1 MRLTQLEIF
10 GFKSFAQKVV
20 IPFDPGITA
29 IVGPNGC
36 GKSNV
41 VEAIRWVLGE
51 QRAGTFR
58 SHKMEEVIFAGT
70 RNRKG
75 LGMSEVAL
83 TIENHESIL
92 PVEFNEVMLTRRLF
106 RSGESDYLMN
116 KIPCRLLDITNLL
129 MDTGLGQ
136 GAYSVM
142 EQGMID
148 EIVSEKTENRRR
160 ILEEAAGIT
169 KYKTRRRST
178 WNRLEATQA
187 DLTRI
192 EDIISEVKRQV
203 DYLSR
208 QVARA
213 RRYQEYKQE
222 FDALEVLLGRFTFF
236 SVRAELKPLEAEF
249 EQLNR
254 GSESDYT
261 HFTTRE
267 AELEKARLAL
277 TDAEKGMQEA
287 GLQLNSRIEEIHTKE
302 RELVAVRGRRE
313 AAEQSVE
320 RAQREAKDYTGQQE
334 QIRVQRGENA
344 ERLEAVRQELQTTE
358 TQLNEHE
365 KEAKLSEESY
375 RSLRS
380 TLEERQRQRMDYM
393 RQQADSSRSLERLQA
408 ERESLDERE
417 SAMRT
422 ELEQIDTE
430 RDSTH
435 QLGTQLS
442 AELETVRAQLSTA
455 RESQAQTQSAVE
467 SVRQALDTNQEQRGE
482 LRRAAA
488 ANEARLQ
495 VLGKLRSGYEG
506 YASGVRTLMLESP
519 YANVFQGVL
528 GDLIEVP
535 SEYARAVETAL
546 GESLQALISQ
556 EGNSVVEA
564 IQHLKDSEGRA
575 GIYSLDWPLSNQPGA
590 ILAPTPGLR
599 GLLLDFLRVDEP
611 VASLVGHLLH
621 NTYLVD
627 DLQTAL
633 ELARSNASQAIRFIT
648 PDGDAVD
655 LYGHIAGGKAGD
667 EESTLLGRRR
677 EIRTLRDLLARQQAQ
692 LASIDLQIK
701 AQEKRRITL
710 EGALHLLDDEVNQYR
725 EQERECTHSHQ
736 SASQDI
742 QRLEARLETLRGE
755 IARIAERGQTL
766 LQSIGTQTERLTALD
781 EQSQDVEQAIE
792 KGEVQLRASEATR
805 QEKRD
810 QLGLLRVE
818 RARTAESAQSLE
830 RDSQRLSNIEENLA
844 RNINRLQE
852 ESEQARR
859 EHEERGA
866 QIVRME
872 EGLQALHEG
881 REILAAAQDER
892 RQQWAELN
900 AQNRELEEQISRM
913 QRELNT
919 QRERRHQVELRIAE
933 LGNRAK
939 TIHERLQE
947 EQGCDVESMGAP
959 GEEIDPEE
967 SQRRLDELRQ
977 SLHRLGSVHL
987 GVLEEYDEQKERY
1000 DFLVQQRDDLVV
1012 AAEDLKKTLNLIDRT
1027 ARRMFVETFG
1037 QIREKFQQTYARFF
1051 EGGQA
1056 DLSLEEGVD
1065 PLEAG
1070 IEITARPRGKQ
1081 LQNIALLSGGER
1093 ALTAISLLFAI
1104 YLVKPSPFCILDE
1117 VDAPLDDSNIGRFVR
1132 VLKEFA
1138 QKTQFVVVTHNKI
1151 TMAAA
1156 DTLHGVTMP
1165 EEGVSQLVSVRV
1177 DESDYLVEAAG

>member
-83 TIENHESIL
+83 TIDNRESIL

-208 QVARA
+208 QVGRA

-236 SVRAELKPLEAEF
+236 SINTELKPLEEEF

-287 GLQLNSRIEEIHTKE
+287 GLQLNSSIEEIHTKE

-313 AAEQSVE
+313 AAEQSVQ
-320 RAQREAKDYTGQQE
+320 RAQREAEDYGEQQE

-344 ERLEAVRQELQTTE
+344 ERLEAVRQELQATE
-358 TQLNEHE
+358 DQLNEHE
-365 KEAKLSEESY
+365 KEAQQSEEAY

-393 RQQADSSRSLERLQA
+393 RQQADCSRSLERQQA

-430 RDSTH
+430 RSKAAQFGA
-435 QLGTQLS
+435 QLGV
-442 AELETVRAQLSTA
+442 ELEAIRAQLGSA
-455 RESQAQTQSAVE
+455 QNSQVKTQSAVE
-467 SVRQALDTNQEQRGE
+467 SVRQALNTHQEKRGE

-495 VLGKLRSGYEG
+495 VLEKLRSGYEG
-506 YASGVRTLMLESP
+506 YASGVRTLITKSP
-519 YANVFQGVL
+519 YSDFFKAC
-528 GDLIEVP
+528 
-535 SEYARAVETAL
+535 
-546 GESLQALISQ
+546 
-556 EGNSVVEA
+556 
-564 IQHLKDSEGRA
+564 
-575 GIYSLDWPLSNQPGA
+575 
-590 ILAPTPGLR
+590 LAT
-599 GLLLDFLRVDEP
+599 
-611 VASLVGHLLH
+611 
-621 NTYLVD
+621 
-627 DLQTAL
+627 
-633 ELARSNASQAIRFIT
+633 
-648 PDGDAVD
+648 
-655 LYGHIAGGKAGD
+655 
-667 EESTLLGRRR
+667 
-677 EIRTLRDLLARQQAQ
+677 
-692 LASIDLQIK
+692 
-701 AQEKRRITL
+701 
-710 EGALHLLDDEVNQYR
+710 
-725 EQERECTHSHQ
+725 
-736 SASQDI
+736 
-742 QRLEARLETLRGE
+742 
-755 IARIAERGQTL
+755 
-766 LQSIGTQTERLTALD
+766 
-781 EQSQDVEQAIE
+781 
-792 KGEVQLRASEATR
+792 
-805 QEKRD
+805 
-810 QLGLLRVE
+810 
-818 RARTAESAQSLE
+818 
-830 RDSQRLSNIEENLA
+830 
-844 RNINRLQE
+844 
-852 ESEQARR
+852 
-859 EHEERGA
+859 
-866 QIVRME
+866 
-872 EGLQALHEG
+872 
-881 REILAAAQDER
+881 
-892 RQQWAELN
+892 
-900 AQNRELEEQISRM
+900 
-913 QRELNT
+913 
-919 QRERRHQVELRIAE
+919 
-933 LGNRAK
+933 
-939 TIHERLQE
+939 
-947 EQGCDVESMGAP
+947 
-959 GEEIDPEE
+959 
-967 SQRRLDELRQ
+967 
-977 SLHRLGSVHL
+977 
-987 GVLEEYDEQKERY
+987 
-1000 DFLVQQRDDLVV
+1000 
-1012 AAEDLKKTLNLIDRT
+1012 
-1027 ARRMFVETFG
+1027 
-1037 QIREKFQQTYARFF
+1037 
-1051 EGGQA
+1051 
-1056 DLSLEEGVD
+1056 
-1065 PLEAG
+1065 
-1070 IEITARPRGKQ
+1070 
-1081 LQNIALLSGGER
+1081 
-1093 ALTAISLLFAI
+1093 
-1104 YLVKPSPFCILDE
+1104 
-1117 VDAPLDDSNIGRFVR
+1117 
-1132 VLKEFA
+1132 
-1138 QKTQFVVVTHNKI
+1138 
-1151 TMAAA
+1151 
-1156 DTLHGVTMP
+1156 
-1165 EEGVSQLVSVRV
+1165 
-1177 DESDYLVEAAG
+1177 

>member
-208 QVARA
+208 QVGRA

-222 FDALEVLLGRFTFF
+222 FDALELLLGRFTFF
-236 SVRAELKPLEAEF
+236 SIHTELKPLEEEF

-254 GSESDYT
+254 GSESNYT

-277 TDAEKGMQEA
+277 TDAEKAMQEA

-313 AAEQSVE
+313 AAEQSVQ
-320 RAQREAKDYTGQQE
+320 RAQREAEDYGEQRE

-344 ERLEAVRQELQTTE
+344 ERLEAVRQELQATE
-358 TQLNEHE
+358 DQLNGHE
-365 KEAKLSEESY
+365 KEAQHSEEAY
-375 RSLRS
+375 HNLRL
-380 TLEERQRQRMDYM
+380 TLEERQRQRMEYM
-393 RQQADSSRSLERLQA
+393 RQQADCSRSLERQQA

-417 SAMRT
+417 SVMRA
-422 ELEQIDTE
+422 ELEQVDTE
-430 RDSTH
+430 RSKAA
-435 QLGTQLS
+435 QLS
-442 AELETVRAQLSTA
+442 AQLSVELEAIRAQLGAAQNNQT
-455 RESQAQTQSAVE
+455 QTQSTVE
-467 SVRQALDTNQEQRGE
+467 SVRQVLNTHQEQRGE

-495 VLGKLRSGYEG
+495 VLEKLRSGYEG

-519 YANVFQGVL
+519 YRDLFQGVL

-546 GESLQALISQ
+546 GESLQALITQ
-556 EGNSVVEA
+556 ENNGVLEA
-564 IQHLKDSEGRA
+564 IQHLKDNEGRA
-575 GIYSLDWPLSNQPGA
+575 GIYSLNWPLSGQQSA
-590 ILAPTPGLR
+590 TLAPKSGLR
-599 GLLLDFLRVDEP
+599 GPLLDFLRVDEP
-611 VASLVGHLLH
+611 VASLVEHLLL

-627 DLQTAL
+627 NLQIAVD
-633 ELARSNASQAIRFIT
+633 LARENASQALRFIT
-648 PDGDAVD
+648 PDGDAID

-692 LASIDLQIK
+692 LVSTDLQIK

-710 EGALHLLDDEVNQYR
+710 ENAMHLLNDEVHQHR
-725 EQERECTHSHQ
+725 EEERECTHNHQ
-736 SASQDI
+736 SSNQEI
-742 QRLEARLETLRGE
+742 RRLEARLETLRGE
-755 IARIAERGQTL
+755 IVRIAERSQTL
-766 LQSIGTQTERLTALD
+766 HVSIETEIVRLAELDRQSKG
-781 EQSQDVEQAIE
+781 VEQAIE
-792 KGEVQLRASEATR
+792 EGEVQLRTSEATR

-810 QLGLLRVE
+810 QLGVLRVE
-818 RARTAESAQSLE
+818 RARTTESAQSLE
-830 RDSQRLSNIEENLA
+830 RDAQRLDNIEENLA
-844 RNINRLQE
+844 RNINRLLK
-852 ESEQARR
+852 ESGQAG
-859 EHEERGA
+859 HEFDKRGT
-866 QIVRME
+866 QIARME

-881 REILAAAQDER
+881 REILATAQDKR

-900 AQNRELEEQISRM
+900 AKNRELEEQISRM

-919 QRERRHQVELRIAE
+919 QRERRHQIELRIAE
-933 LGNRAK
+933 LSNRAK
-939 TIHERLQE
+939 AIHERLQE
-947 EQGCDVESMGAP
+947 EQGCDVESMGVP
-959 GEEIDPEE
+959 EEEINPEE
-967 SQRRLDELRQ
+967 SQHRLDELRQ

-1000 DFLVQQRDDLVV
+1000 DFLVQQRDDLVI
-1012 AAEDLKKTLNLIDRT
+1012 AAEDLRKTLNLIDRT

-1056 DLSLEEGVD
+1056 DLTLEDGVD

-1081 LQNIALLSGGER
+1081 LQSIALLSGGER

-1138 QKTQFVVVTHNKI
+1138 QKTQFIVVTHNKI
-1151 TMAAA
+1151 TMTAA

-1177 DESDYLVEAAG
+1177 DESDQLVEAAG

>member
-10 GFKSFAQKVV
+10 GFKSFAQKIV

-83 TIENHESIL
+83 TIDNRESIL

-106 RSGESDYLMN
+106 RSGESDYLLN

-208 QVARA
+208 QVGRA

-222 FDALEVLLGRFTFF
+222 FDALEVFLGRFAFF
-236 SVRAELKPLEAEF
+236 SINTELKPLEEEF

-287 GLQLNSRIEEIHTKE
+287 GLQLNSSIEEIHTKE

-313 AAEQSVE
+313 AAEQGVQ
-320 RAQREAKDYTGQQE
+320 RAQREAEDYGEQQE

-344 ERLEAVRQELQTTE
+344 ERLEAVRQELQATE
-358 TQLNEHE
+358 DQLNEHE
-365 KEAKLSEESY
+365 KEAQQSEEAY

-393 RQQADSSRSLERLQA
+393 RQQADCSRSLERQQA

-430 RDSTH
+430 RSKAAQFGA
-435 QLGTQLS
+435 QLGV
-442 AELETVRAQLSTA
+442 ELEAIRAQLGSA
-455 RESQAQTQSAVE
+455 QNSQVKTQSAVE
-467 SVRQALDTNQEQRGE
+467 SVRQALNTHQEKRGE

-495 VLGKLRSGYEG
+495 VLEKLRSGYEG
-506 YASGVRTLMLESP
+506 YASGVRSLMTKSP
-519 YANVFQGVL
+519 YSDFFQGVL
-528 GDLIEVP
+528 GDLIEVTP
-535 SEYARAVETAL
+535 EYARAVETAL
-546 GESLQALISQ
+546 GESLQALITQ
-556 EGNSVVEA
+556 ESHSVLEA
-564 IQHLKDSEGRA
+564 IQHLKDSGGRA
-575 GIYSLDWPLSNQPGA
+575 GIYSLDWPLSDQPSTK
-590 ILAPTPGLR
+590 LAPTSGLR
-599 GLLLDFLRVDEP
+599 GSLLDFLRADDP
-611 VASLVGHLLH
+611 VAPLVGHLLH

-627 DLQTAL
+627 NLQIAVD
-633 ELARSNASQAIRFIT
+633 LARENASQSMRFIT
-648 PDGDAVD
+648 PDGDAID
-655 LYGHIAGGKAGD
+655 LYGHIAGGKA
-667 EESTLLGRRR
+667 
-677 EIRTLRDLLARQQAQ
+677 
-692 LASIDLQIK
+692 
-701 AQEKRRITL
+701 
-710 EGALHLLDDEVNQYR
+710 
-725 EQERECTHSHQ
+725 
-736 SASQDI
+736 
-742 QRLEARLETLRGE
+742 
-755 IARIAERGQTL
+755 
-766 LQSIGTQTERLTALD
+766 
-781 EQSQDVEQAIE
+781 
-792 KGEVQLRASEATR
+792 
-805 QEKRD
+805 
-810 QLGLLRVE
+810 
-818 RARTAESAQSLE
+818 
-830 RDSQRLSNIEENLA
+830 
-844 RNINRLQE
+844 
-852 ESEQARR
+852 
-859 EHEERGA
+859 
-866 QIVRME
+866 
-872 EGLQALHEG
+872 
-881 REILAAAQDER
+881 
-892 RQQWAELN
+892 
-900 AQNRELEEQISRM
+900 
-913 QRELNT
+913 
-919 QRERRHQVELRIAE
+919 
-933 LGNRAK
+933 
-939 TIHERLQE
+939 
-947 EQGCDVESMGAP
+947 
-959 GEEIDPEE
+959 
-967 SQRRLDELRQ
+967 
-977 SLHRLGSVHL
+977 
-987 GVLEEYDEQKERY
+987 
-1000 DFLVQQRDDLVV
+1000 
-1012 AAEDLKKTLNLIDRT
+1012 
-1027 ARRMFVETFG
+1027 
-1037 QIREKFQQTYARFF
+1037 
-1051 EGGQA
+1051 
-1056 DLSLEEGVD
+1056 
-1065 PLEAG
+1065 
-1070 IEITARPRGKQ
+1070 
-1081 LQNIALLSGGER
+1081 
-1093 ALTAISLLFAI
+1093 
-1104 YLVKPSPFCILDE
+1104 
-1117 VDAPLDDSNIGRFVR
+1117 
-1132 VLKEFA
+1132 
-1138 QKTQFVVVTHNKI
+1138 
-1151 TMAAA
+1151 
-1156 DTLHGVTMP
+1156 
-1165 EEGVSQLVSVRV
+1165 
-1177 DESDYLVEAAG
+1177 

>member
-1 MRLTQLEIF
+1 MRLTQLEVF
-10 GFKSFAQKVV
+10 GFKSFAQKIV

-51 QRAGTFR
+51 QRAGAFR
-58 SHKMEEVIFAGT
+58 SHKMEEVIFSGT
-70 RNRKG
+70 RNRKA

-83 TIENHESIL
+83 TIENHENIL
-92 PVEFNEVMLTRRLF
+92 PIEFNEVMLTRRLF

-192 EDIISEVKRQV
+192 EDIIAEVKRQV
-203 DYLSR
+203 DYLGR
-208 QVARA
+208 QVGRA

-222 FDALEVLLGRFTFF
+222 LDNLEVLLGRFTFF
-236 SVRAELKPLEAEF
+236 SIRAELKPLEEEF

-261 HFTTRE
+261 QFTTRE

-277 TDAEKGMQEA
+277 TDAEKQMQEA
-287 GLQLNSRIEEIHTKE
+287 GLQLNSRIEEIHERE
-302 RELVAVRGRRE
+302 RELVALRGRRE

-320 RAQREAKDYTGQQE
+320 RARREAEDYGGQLQ
-334 QIRVQRGENA
+334 QARAQRSEA
-344 ERLEAVRQELQTTE
+344 IERLGAVSEALAATE
-358 TQLNEHE
+358 ST
-365 KEAKLSEESY
+365 LSERESEAQQSEEAY
-375 RSLRS
+375 RTLR
-380 TLEERQRQRMDYM
+380 TALEQRQRQRMDYM
-393 RQQADSSRSLERLQA
+393 RQQADSSRSLERQQA
-408 ERESLDERE
+408 ECESLDERE
-417 SAMRT
+417 EAMRS
-422 ELEQIDTE
+422 ELESLDAE
-430 RDSTH
+430 RQRAH
-435 QLGTQLS
+435 ERHAEIGIQLE
-442 AELETVRAQLSTA
+442 AARAQLGEV
-455 RESQAQTQSAVE
+455 RQHQEQTQVKVGAA
-467 SVRQALDTNQEQRGE
+467 RQRLAALQEQRDE
-482 LRRAAA
+482 LRRTTA

-495 VLGKLRSGYEG
+495 VLQKLRSGYEG

-519 YANVFQGVL
+519 YADLFQGVL
-528 GDLIEVP
+528 GDLIEVAP
-535 SEYARAVETAL
+535 EHARAVETAL
-546 GESLQALISQ
+546 GESLQALIARD
-556 EGNSVVEA
+556 GNGLLDA
-564 IQHLKDSEGRA
+564 IRHLKEHSGRA
-575 GIYSLDWPLSNQPGA
+575 GIYPLDWPLSPRPSA
-590 ILAPTPGLR
+590 ALAPAPGLR
-599 GLLLDFLRVDEP
+599 GPLLDFVRVDAP
-611 VASLVGHLLH
+611 AASLLQHLLH

-627 DLQTAL
+627 DLGSAL
-633 ELARSNASQAIRFIT
+633 ELARQNASTAMRFIT
-648 PDGDAVD
+648 PDGDAID
-655 LYGHIAGGKAGD
+655 LYGRVAGGKAGD
-667 EESTLLGRRR
+667 EESAVLGRRS
-677 EIRTLRDLLARQQAQ
+677 EIRTLRDLLARQEAQ
-692 LASIDLQIK
+692 LVALDLQIK
-701 AQEKRRITL
+701 AQDRRRATL
-710 EGALHLLDDEVNQYR
+710 EGVQQTLDERVGQCR
-725 EQERECTHSHQ
+725 EEERDTTHSHQ
-736 SASQDI
+736 SASQEV
-742 QRLEARLETLRGE
+742 QRLQARLDQLRAE
-755 IARIAERGQTL
+755 VARIAERSHSL
-766 LQSIGTQTERLTALD
+766 RDSIATQTQRLTQID
-781 EQSQDVEQAIE
+781 EQTRAVEQAIE
-792 KGEVQLRASEATR
+792 EGETELRASENTR

-810 QLGLLRVE
+810 QLGVLRVE

-830 RDSQRLSNIEENLA
+830 RDAQRLGNIEENLV
-844 RNINRLQE
+844 RNIDRLQG
-852 ESEQARR
+852 ESEQAAR
-859 EHEERGA
+859 ESEERSA
-866 QIVRME
+866 DIVRLE
-872 EGLQALHEG
+872 EMLRSLHEG
-881 REILAAAQDER
+881 REALAAAQDER
-892 RQQWAELN
+892 RQHWAQLN

-913 QRELNT
+913 QRDLNA
-919 QRERRHQVELRIAE
+919 QRERRHQIELRISE
-933 LGNRAK
+933 LGNRA
-939 TIHERLQE
+939 TSIRERLQE
-947 EQGCDVESMGAP
+947 EQHCDVEAMGAP
-959 GEEIDPEE
+959 EEEIDSEE

-977 SLHRLGSVHL
+977 ALHRLGSVHL

-1027 ARRMFVETFG
+1027 ARRMFLETFG
-1037 QIREKFQQTYARFF
+1037 QIREKFQETYARFF

-1056 DLSLEEGVD
+1056 DLTLEEGAD

-1070 IEITARPRGKQ
+1070 IEIIARPRGKQ
-1081 LQNIALLSGGER
+1081 LQSIALLSGGER

-1138 QKTQFVVVTHNKI
+1138 RKTQFIVVTHNKI
-1151 TMAAA
+1151 TMASA

-1165 EEGVSQLVSVRV
+1165 EEGISQLVSVRV
-1177 DESDYLVEAAG
+1177 DERDQLVDAAG

>member
-192 EDIISEVKRQV
+192 EDIIAEVKRQV
-203 DYLSR
+203 DYLGR
-208 QVARA
+208 QVGRA

-222 FDALEVLLGRFTFF
+222 FDALEVLLGRYTFF
-236 SVRAELKPLEAEF
+236 SIRAELKPLEEEF

-287 GLQLNSRIEEIHTKE
+287 GLQLNSRVEEIHGRE

-313 AAEQSVE
+313 AAEQSVQ
-320 RAQREAKDYTGQQE
+320 RAQRETEDYAGQLG
-334 QIRVQRGENA
+334 QIRTQRGENA
-344 ERLEAVRQELQTTE
+344 TRLEAVREELGATE
-358 TQLNEHE
+358 SQLREHE
-365 KEAKLSEESY
+365 REAQQSEETY
-375 RSLRS
+375 RGLRS
-380 TLEERQRQRMDYM
+380 ALEGHQRQRMDAM
-393 RQQADSSRSLERLQA
+393 RQQADNSRSLERQQA
-408 ERESLDERE
+408 ERDSLDERE
-417 SAMRT
+417 TGMRE
-422 ELEQIDTE
+422 ELDELDAE
-430 RDSTH
+430 RSGAH
-435 QLGTQLS
+435 QRRADLNVQLEG
-442 AELETVRAQLSTA
+442 ARTRLSTS
-455 RESQAQTQSAVE
+455 RQHQAQTQTAVTA
-467 SVRQALDTNQEQRGE
+467 VRQQLDTLQEQRGE

-495 VLGKLRSGYEG
+495 VLQKLRSGYEG

-519 YANVFQGVL
+519 YAHVFQGVL
-528 GDLIEVP
+528 GDLIEVAP
-535 SEYARAVETAL
+535 EYARAVETAL
-546 GESLQALISQ
+546 GESLQALITQGS
-556 EGNSVVEA
+556 EGVVES
-564 IQHLKDSEGRA
+564 IQHLKDSAGRA
-575 GIYSLDWPLSNQPGA
+575 GIYPLDWPLPAQQSVQLPA
-590 ILAPTPGLR
+590 ATGLR
-599 GLLLDFLRVDEP
+599 GPLLDFMRVDAI
-611 VASLVGHLLH
+611 VAPLLQHLLH
-621 NTYLVD
+621 NTFLVE
-627 DLQTAL
+627 DLRTGI
-633 ELARSNASQAIRFIT
+633 ELARQHTSTALRFIT
-648 PDGDAVD
+648 PDGDAID
-655 LYGHIAGGKAGD
+655 LYGRVAGGKAVD
-667 EESTLLGRRR
+667 EESALLGRRN

-692 LASIDLQIK
+692 LVAIDLQIK
-701 AQEKRRITL
+701 AQEQRR
-710 EGALHLLDDEVNQYR
+710 GALETAQQALDNEVNQHR
-725 EQERECTHSHQ
+725 EEERECTHSYQ
-736 SASQDI
+736 NADQEVK
-742 QRLEARLETLRGE
+742 RLEARLEQVRSEVG
-755 IARIAERGQTL
+755 RIAERSQTL
-766 LQSIGTQTERLTALD
+766 HESIAAQTERLASLD
-781 EQSQDVEQAIE
+781 AQSQEIEQAIE
-792 KGEVQLRASEATR
+792 EGEARLRASEATR

-810 QLGLLRVE
+810 QLGVLRVE

-830 RDSQRLSNIEENLA
+830 RDVQRLGNIEENLN
-844 RNINRLQE
+844 RNIERLQKE
-852 ESEQARR
+852 GEQAAT
-859 EHEERGA
+859 EYEERGA
-866 QIVRME
+866 QIARME
-872 EGLQALHEG
+872 EELHSLHEG
-881 REILAAAQDER
+881 RDVLAAAQDER

-919 QRERRHQVELRIAE
+919 QRERRHQVELRISE
-933 LGNRAK
+933 LGNRA
-939 TIHERLQE
+939 TAIRQRLQE
-947 EQGCDVESMGAP
+947 EQACDVETMGP
-959 GEEIDPEE
+959 PEEEIDPQE

-1000 DFLVQQRDDLVV
+1000 DFLVQQRDDLVI
-1012 AAEDLKKTLNLIDRT
+1012 AAEDLRKTLNLIDRT

-1056 DLSLEEGVD
+1056 DLKLQEGVD
-1065 PLEAG
+1065 PLEAS

-1081 LQNIALLSGGER
+1081 LQSIALLSGGER

-1138 QKTQFVVVTHNKI
+1138 LKTQFIVVTHNKI

-1177 DESDYLVEAAG
+1177 DDSDQLVEAAG